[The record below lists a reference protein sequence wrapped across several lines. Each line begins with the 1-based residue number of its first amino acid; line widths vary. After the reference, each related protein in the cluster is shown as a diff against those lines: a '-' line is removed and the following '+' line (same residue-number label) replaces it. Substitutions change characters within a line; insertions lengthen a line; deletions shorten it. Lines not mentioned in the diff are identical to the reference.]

1 MINCPYLEPKQSF
14 FYSLS
19 YLSILRQE
27 SWSYDYSQSYAPPTI
42 GIKWE
47 RKLKYFLSGHYIK
60 IETRMI
66 LSPKKNWTGYSSVLY
81 YAVSELEWVETDY
94 RFRNGNPPTGVLV
107 SIIFNRNFI
116 AMATTHKEST
126 LILDGRPRTLRKC
139 ETTDRQKM
147 MAGDEGMQ
155 SGAYSFFL
163 PPEIKHIRT
172 TASTFE
178 GVRKSIWVLKIFC
191 LQTWP

>member
-94 RFRNGNPPTGVLV
+94 RFRNGDPPTGVLV
-107 SIIFNRNFI
+107 SITLNRNFI
-116 AMATTHKEST
+116 ARATTHKEST
-126 LILDGRPRTLRKC
+126 LIIGGRPRNAW
-139 ETTDRQKM
+139 EI
-147 MAGDEGMQ
+147 MAGEEGKYAKLWWVRTHFSASRDKTQ
-155 SGAYSFFL
+155 PDDGQYIWRGTQLDLSTQNIL
-163 PPEIKHIRT
+163 PADIT
-172 TASTFE
+172 
-178 GVRKSIWVLKIFC
+178 
-191 LQTWP
+191 